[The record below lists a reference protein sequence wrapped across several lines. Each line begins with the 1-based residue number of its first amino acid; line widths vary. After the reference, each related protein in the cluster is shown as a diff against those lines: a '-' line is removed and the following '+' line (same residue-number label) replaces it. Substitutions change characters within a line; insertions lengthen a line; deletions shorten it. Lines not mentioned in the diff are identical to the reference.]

1 MNSLTTAALVGTCVL
16 GGAAVAVSQPLA
28 DITRTQRAASNPL
41 VFAPD
46 GPMLRAASLDQE
58 EPLADLL
65 WIRAVLVFGERW
77 KADLDPT
84 WIQWLRGTVLAVT
97 DLDPSWR
104 SPYFYGGSLLRVLGD
119 IDGSDEVFKRG
130 ADNVPADGY
139 FAFSYAMNQ
148 YLYHDDA
155 AAAADWLDRAAR
167 EPQAVRWYTA
177 AAGAMRSNGGDREG
191 AIAYLE
197 GRQHDDLSDP
207 ERADVEMQLGR
218 LYHDRLAES
227 FSPLCKAYEQ
237 QRGEPP
243 RSPAELFEWAGAPIP
258 VNPRGDEWVVGGDG
272 CVRSLGAEATRLVRL
287 RKAESKLLK

>member
-1 MNSLTTAALVGTCVL
+1 MNLVTTAALVGTCVL
-16 GGAAVAVSQPLA
+16 GAAAVAVSQPLA
-28 DITRTQRAASNPL
+28 DVTRTQRAASNPL
-41 VFAPD
+41 VFAPN
-46 GPMLRAASLDQE
+46 GPTLRAASLDQE

-77 KADLDPT
+77 KTDLDPT
-84 WIQWLRGTVLAVT
+84 WVQWLRGTVLAVT
-97 DLDPSWR
+97 DLDPTWR

-130 ADNVPADGY
+130 ADNVPHDGY

-148 YLYHDDA
+148 YLYHDDP

-167 EPQAVRWYTA
+167 EPRAVRWYTA

-197 GRQHDDLSDP
+197 GRQRDDLSDP
-207 ERADVEMQLGR
+207 ERADVGLQLGR
-218 LYHDRLAES
+218 LYHDRLAAS
-227 FSPLCKAYEQ
+227 FAPGCAGYERQ
-237 QRGEPP
+237 HGGPP
-243 RSPAELFEWAGAPIP
+243 SSAADFFAWAGTPVP
-258 VNPRGDEWVVGGDG
+258 VNPRGDDWVVGGDG

-287 RKAESKLLK
+287 RKAELKLVK